1 MLQLLQRVYP
11 YGYNKNI
18 HNREAIQMTFQQFT
32 KTTEGQKAAKSWA
45 KLAIKMNWSNEEL
58 EQRMRVTYKNLAKAG
73 LM

>member
-1 MLQLLQRVYP
+1 
-11 YGYNKNI
+11 
-18 HNREAIQMTFQQFT
+18 MTFQQFT